1 MRSQRGS
8 ATILGMI
15 MILLLS
21 VMGTTLLKLC
31 TTHLQ
36 IATNHCDGIAAQY
49 IAEAGIEV
57 AIANLRTNMDF
68 VNQTEQI
75 PQEIPIEIPNS
86 LPNKS
91 NCKVQIGPVGRPN
104 AENIR
109 LIIATGTVNQTKR
122 QITTY
127 ITLPKPEDELKKI
140 VIIRNFR
147 EGEYFGT

>member
-21 VMGTTLLKLC
+21 LMGTTLLKLC

-49 IAEAGIEV
+49 VAEAGIEAV
-57 AIANLRTNMDF
+57 IAKLKTNMDF
-68 VNQTEQI
+68 VSQT
-75 PQEIPIEIPNS
+75 QEIPIEIPNL

-91 NCKVQIGPVGRPN
+91 TCKVQIGPISKPN
-104 AENIR
+104 TDNIW
-109 LIIATGTVNQTKR
+109 LITATGTVNGAKR

-127 ITLPKPEDELKKI
+127 VTLPKPEAELKKV

-147 EGEYFGT
+147 EGECFGT